1 MYKHLVFALPLLLTA
16 STAYCQTDVVTPR
29 ILPPTILPAVVK
41 STPPNTSINH
51 KLDYNNGFRDFHF
64 GQEFHAHESELKFL
78 FTDGT
83 SNFYERK
90 NENLKAGYATLT
102 RIYYVF
108 TNGKLSTIVL
118 KLKGQADSDL
128 MKKALVEQYG
138 NTEENSYTLGH
149 YEWKGQQVSLSFNA
163 ATLDREEARVIYMGL
178 PQ

>member
-1 MYKHLVFALPLLLTA
+1 MYKHVVFALPLLLAA
-16 STAYCQTDVVTPR
+16 STAYCQTDVVIPS

-41 STPPNTSINH
+41 STPRNTSINY

-64 GQEFHAHESELKFL
+64 GQAFHAHERELKFL
-78 FTDGT
+78 FTDGV

-108 TNGKLSTIVL
+108 TNEKLSAIVL
-118 KLKGQADSDL
+118 KLQGQADSDL
-128 MKKALVEQYG
+128 LKKALVEQYG
-138 NTEENSYTLGH
+138 NPEENGYTAGH